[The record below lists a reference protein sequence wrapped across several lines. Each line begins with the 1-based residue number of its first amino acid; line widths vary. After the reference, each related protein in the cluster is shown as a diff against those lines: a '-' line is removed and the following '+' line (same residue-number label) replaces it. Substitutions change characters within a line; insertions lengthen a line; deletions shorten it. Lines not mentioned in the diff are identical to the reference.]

1 MSFEFHGG
9 LLVLDLLK
17 KEGAPTA
24 QAESVA
30 EAVIR
35 HQDLGETGFVTSITA
50 VILLATIFGESYSF
64 PQTYLISSLDILLV
78 FRQVESWRLVGGDIW
93 WGLREVERARNED

>member
-1 MSFEFHGG
+1 
-9 LLVLDLLK
+9 VLDLLK

-50 VILLATIFGESYSF
+50 VVLLATIFGEFGYFSYN
-64 PQTYLISSLDILLV
+64 L
-78 FRQVESWRLVGGDIW
+78 SWWGRGWRGWMAGNRFALVGEGSEQR
-93 WGLREVERARNED
+93 LTTQQTT